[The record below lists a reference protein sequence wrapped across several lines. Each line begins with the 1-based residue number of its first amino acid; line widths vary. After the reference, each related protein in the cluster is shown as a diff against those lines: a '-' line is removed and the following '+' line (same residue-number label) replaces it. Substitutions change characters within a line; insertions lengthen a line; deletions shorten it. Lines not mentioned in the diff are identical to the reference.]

1 MPPIGVGM
9 PAILA
14 LESEAIRHCRLF
26 WQEIIRRAFER
37 DIGVDAFGPA
47 VFARQNP
54 LRVCPHGLI
63 LKTGLK
69 L

>member
-9 PAILA
+9 PAIRA
-14 LESEAIRHCRLF
+14 LEREAIRHRWLF
-26 WQEIIRRAFER
+26 WQEVIRRAFER
-37 DIGVDAFGPA
+37 NIGVGAFGPA
-47 VFARQNP
+47 VFAGQNP
-54 LRVCPHGLI
+54 FRVCTHGPI